1 MTLRNSGNF
10 TCAHHVIHTGPSA
23 RTVLV
28 DGGVPFTSAT
38 WVTAVVRFAS
48 DSVAADLRQRFP
60 GLIPARPIVPMSS
73 ATDCGPVKTIYLP
86 ASAYSAERAGV
97 LQVAAARYCPCR
109 HLFCYRDANMPE
121 PNFIAINPENGHGH
135 CAAPVAMPVSRHA
148 AAKSNLCINAGI
160 ARRIGADRHYSAL
173 ITKIRCILSHDVQL
187 LRQTMAFPGGRLR
200 AGLADCR
207 APFFKSLLGVTIIAG
222 STGKELG
229 GRSTTAAVSDR
240 HCIPCDYPRRSVT
253 IAGTAVSRVETGRRS
268 FLC

>member
-1 MTLRNSGNF
+1 MPALYFATAMP
-10 TCAHHVIHTGPSA
+10 TCPSPISSPSIPRTATG
-23 RTVLV
+23 
-28 DGGVPFTSAT
+28 
-38 WVTAVVRFAS
+38 
-48 DSVAADLRQRFP
+48 
-60 GLIPARPIVPMSS
+60 IVPRLWQ
-73 ATDCGPVKTIYLP
+73 C
-86 ASAYSAERAGV
+86 
-97 LQVAAARYCPCR
+97 
-109 HLFCYRDANMPE
+109 
-121 PNFIAINPENGHGH
+121 
-135 CAAPVAMPVSRHA
+135 AMPVSRHA
-148 AAKSNLCINAGI
+148 AARIEPLHFYSAGI